1 MVYIHIYI
9 IERNLSRALVL
20 CILTDDHAELVFT
33 CSSFHVSA
41 VADDMYGY
49 ATTSWYL
56 AETVSHIELN
66 TEGMTEEEMAK
77 VEETANQKIRE
88 ATPVTIVEF
97 EASDP
102 GLKKVCVRFVC
113 SSKLYAAVGL
123 TAH

>member
-1 MVYIHIYI
+1 MAV
-9 IERNLSRALVL
+9 
-20 CILTDDHAELVFT
+20 TDHTEFGFI
-33 CSSFHVSA
+33 CSSFHPSA

-77 VEETANQKIRE
+77 VEEVANQKIRE

-102 GLKKVCVRFVC
+102 GLKKVCVEFVC
-113 SSKLYAAVGL
+113 SSNLNSAICI
-123 TAH
+123 TAHSK